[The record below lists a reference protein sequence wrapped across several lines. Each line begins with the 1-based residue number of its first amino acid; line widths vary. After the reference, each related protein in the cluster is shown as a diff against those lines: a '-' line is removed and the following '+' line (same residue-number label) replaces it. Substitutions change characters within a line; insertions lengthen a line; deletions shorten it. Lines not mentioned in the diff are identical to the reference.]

1 MIAAEKSYAEFN
13 VNTREITFSR
23 ITAAFGID
31 GNNHPV
37 LLLNGDVRV
46 IATNAKARSFL
57 SRKQSEI
64 YGRPIC
70 EVIGC
75 AQSKKRGISGETF
88 GCLSCAMRQSIQ
100 YSMVTG
106 EECLDVPVCPS
117 RDAKTQ
123 LLVSTKKV
131 FDYVFL
137 TLRDIHDLTMEGR

>member
-1 MIAAEKSYAEFN
+1 MIAAEKSHTEFQ

-37 LLLNGDVRV
+37 LLLDGDVRV
-46 IATNAKARSFL
+46 LAANAKAHSFL

-64 YGRPIC
+64 DGRPIC

-75 AQSKKRGISGETF
+75 AQSKKRGTSRETF

-100 YSMVTG
+100 YTMVTG
-106 EECLDVPVCPS
+106 EECLDVPACPS
-117 RDAKTQ
+117 RDTKNQ

-137 TLRDIHDLTMEGR
+137 TLRDIHDLTTEGR